1 MLKRVLFCLLV
12 SVIVAIA
19 AAPVWASGGAPA
31 GEGDI
36 NPVGPSAWQLDLS
49 LWTAVVFVC
58 LALVLKRFAWGPIAA
73 ALDKREQKIADDI
86 AEAETANQQA
96 NDLLN
101 QHKKKLD
108 EVADE
113 VRVILE
119 QGRRDAEKLGRVLI
133 EKSKK
138 DAELEHQRAMQRIE
152 SATDDALKGLADR
165 SAALAVDLAG
175 RIVHQKLDRKDHT
188 RLIEQTVAGF
198 GKGN

>member
-36 NPVGPSAWQLDLS
+36 NPVGPSAWQLDLA

-73 ALDKREQKIADDI
+73 ALDKREQKIVDDI
-86 AEAETANQQA
+86 ADAETANQTA
-96 NDLLN
+96 NDLLE

-119 QGRRDAEKLGRVLI
+119 QGRRDAERLGRVLI

-198 GKGN
+198 GHKN